1 MLLWL
6 LFFFFLSCPPV
17 VGDAC
22 LAPSGPRSHRA
33 GGKASSAR
41 LVAAAVRTTGH
52 TRAAPPRMARAAM
65 AKTCRNIATAVAKA
79 TTTAHRLP
87 SRNDRGGAA
96 GDGRTCP
103 PSAPPDLWSAFQR
116 PRSHPPCP
124 PTHCSSPPSAPLA
137 LPSPLPQLPL
147 LCHCRLSSVN
157 NTPTGPSPQPAWPR
171 RPPRC
176 RPLPST
182 VRRPADSGS
191 HSTATPRARP
201 SRHDPPAA
209 RPSNAPVPRLQ
220 PTLSPPSAHGRG
232 GQRGRPW

>member
-1 MLLWL
+1 MRAWRLLDRA
-6 LFFFFLSCPPV
+6 V
-17 VGDAC
+17 TA
-22 LAPSGPRSHRA
+22 LAARRRAPGSWRQRCAPQATRAPRHRA
-33 GGKASSAR
+33 W
-41 LVAAAVRTTGH
+41 LVRPWPRHAGISQR
-52 TRAAPPRMARAAM
+52 RWPRPPRPP
-65 AKTCRNIATAVAKA
+65 
-79 TTTAHRLP
+79 RLP